1 MDRPVE
7 ITRSY
12 SECKFCNAIADMCN
26 EIPDCAHCKSKKG
39 TWIDTITSLLGTKAV
54 VILEDGK
61 VEIYPLDRLKVI
73 TKRER

>member
-12 SECKFCNAIADMCN
+12 ADCKMCMDMADMCDQ
-26 EIPDCAHCKSKKG
+26 ISDCDLCKNPKG
-39 TWIDTITSLLGTKAV
+39 TWVDTITNMFGTKAV

-61 VEIYPLDRLKVI
+61 VETYPLYRLKVI